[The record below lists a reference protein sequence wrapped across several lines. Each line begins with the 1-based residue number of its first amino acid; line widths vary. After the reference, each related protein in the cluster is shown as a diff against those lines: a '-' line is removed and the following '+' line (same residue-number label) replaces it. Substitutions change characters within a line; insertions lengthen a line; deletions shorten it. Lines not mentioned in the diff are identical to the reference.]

1 MPRYGSD
8 LQKNAYDLFENQ
20 EVDMKQ
26 WANCS
31 FKIELDDKN
40 MKYIAGKE
48 EVKEMK
54 EIKKTLEDMIKEW
67 EEYDE
72 YYDEEETCMIFDL
85 GGYAIG
91 ETRNEAR
98 HFIYEYEID
107 EYYDL
112 IVGKIEEYNIR
123 VKKIEDEQAKKD
135 VCVGVTLALLM
146 RQIK

>member
-1 MPRYGSD
+1 MR
-8 LQKNAYDLFENQ
+8 L
-20 EVDMKQ
+20 
-26 WANCS
+26 
-31 FKIELDDKN
+31 
-40 MKYIAGKE
+40 
-48 EVKEMK
+48 
-54 EIKKTLEDMIKEW
+54 
-67 EEYDE
+67 
-72 YYDEEETCMIFDL
+72 
-85 GGYAIG
+85 G

-146 RQIK
+146 R

>member
-1 MPRYGSD
+1 MRINKANKLTACKRKKKKNKMPRYGSD

-54 EIKKTLEDMIKEW
+54 EIKKTLEDMIK
-67 EEYDE
+67 
-72 YYDEEETCMIFDL
+72 
-85 GGYAIG
+85 
-91 ETRNEAR
+91 
-98 HFIYEYEID
+98 
-107 EYYDL
+107 
-112 IVGKIEEYNIR
+112 
-123 VKKIEDEQAKKD
+123 
-135 VCVGVTLALLM
+135 
-146 RQIK
+146 